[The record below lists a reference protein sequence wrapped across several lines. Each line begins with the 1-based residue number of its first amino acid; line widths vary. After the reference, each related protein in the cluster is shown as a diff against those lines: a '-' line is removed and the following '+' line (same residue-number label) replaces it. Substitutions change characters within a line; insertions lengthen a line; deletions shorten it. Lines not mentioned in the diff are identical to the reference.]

1 MKLRILGCSA
11 GIAAGL
17 HTTSFLLDQTSL
29 IDCGSGVGNLNRD
42 EMLKIEQV
50 FLTHSHLDHSGFLP
64 LLADAVGSRRQAP
77 LKVHALESTITI
89 LKQNMFNFKLWPD
102 YTVLPTPESPFLVL
116 NALTDQ
122 PIPLPGGW
130 IGTLP
135 VDHTVPG
142 VAYQVH
148 SQDASL
154 VFSGDTTYCEEF
166 WRALNNL
173 ADLRH
178 LIVETTFLNV
188 QGDQAKNARH
198 MTANLLARGLQ
209 LLKSDPVI
217 YITHMEPGQQDA
229 TMLEVKNAL
238 SGRPVQRLYQGQEIE
253 F

>member
-1 MKLRILGCSA
+1 MQLKILGCSA

-29 IDCGSGVGNLNRD
+29 IDCGSGVGNLSWD
-42 EMLKIEQV
+42 EMLNIEQV

-64 LLADAVGSRRQAP
+64 LLADAVGSQRRTP

-102 YTVLPTPESPFLVL
+102 YTVLPTPESPFLL
-116 NALTDQ
+116 LKALADQ
-122 PIPLPGGW
+122 PIYLPGGW
-130 IGTLP
+130 VGTLP
-135 VDHTVPG
+135 VNHTVPG

-148 SQDASL
+148 SPDASL

-166 WRALNNL
+166 WCALNNL

-178 LIVETTFLNV
+178 LIVETTFLNI
-188 QGDQAKNARH
+188 QSDQANKARH
-198 MTANLLARGLQ
+198 MTANLLARGLK
-209 LLKSDPVI
+209 LLKSNPII
-217 YITHMEPGQQDA
+217 YITHMEPGRQDE
-229 TMLEVKNAL
+229 TMLEVKHAI

>member
-1 MKLRILGCSA
+1 MKLIILGCSA

-29 IDCGSGVGNLNRD
+29 IDCGSGVGNLSRD

-64 LLADAVGSRRQAP
+64 LLADAVGSRRRTP
-77 LKVHALESTITI
+77 LKVYALESTIAI

-102 YTVLPTPESPFLVL
+102 YTVLPNPESPFLVL
-116 NALTDQ
+116 NALTEQ
-122 PIPLPGGW
+122 PIHVPGGW

-135 VDHTVPG
+135 VAHAVPG

-148 SQDASL
+148 SPNASL

-166 WRALNNL
+166 WCALNNL
-173 ADLRH
+173 VNLRH
-178 LIVETTFLNV
+178 LIVETTFLNI
-188 QGDQAKNARH
+188 QSDEAANAKH
-198 MTANLLARGLQ
+198 MTANLLARGLK
-209 LLKSDPVI
+209 LLRSNPII
-217 YITHMEPGQQDA
+217 YITHMEPGQQEE

-238 SGRPVQRLYQGQEIE
+238 SGRPVQPLHQGQEIE